1 MPTAL
6 ENMPIDPIT
15 GFVESPMMDGFNVA
29 KKSAFIEYLMMPTTP
44 PSLYKACE
52 SFGLSTGT
60 FGYHLARDKAF
71 AQKIDEVKRLRARI
85 HVEGRLF
92 EDAEN
97 PSKSNTLAQLAVL
110 RAYMPERYARME
122 LMAPASNIQITVN
135 GSVSTK
141 LSQVVDAELVE
152 DESASI
158 QKAPA
163 NIEHNTDNPPCTTQ
177 SVDSQEKAKVDL

>member
-6 ENMPIDPIT
+6 ENMPMDAET
-15 GFVESPMMDGFNVA
+15 GFIESPNFDGFNVA
-29 KKSAFIEYLMMPTTP
+29 KKNAFIHYLMQPDTP
-44 PSLYKACE
+44 PSLCKALAG
-52 SFGLSTGT
+52 FGISNGT
-60 FGYHLARDKAF
+60 FAYHLARDKAF
-71 AQKIDEVKRLRARI
+71 AQKIDEVKRHRARV

-122 LMAPASNIQITVN
+122 MLAPASNIQITVN

-141 LSQVVDAELVE
+141 LNEVVDAEVV
-152 DESASI
+152 DQESASI
-158 QKAPA
+158 TKNPT
-163 NIEHNTDNPPCTTQ
+163 NNTDNPPCTTQ
-177 SVDSQEKAKVDL
+177 SVGSQQVTDA

>member
-6 ENMPIDPIT
+6 VDMPHDPAT
-15 GFVESPMMDGFNVA
+15 GFLESPNFDGFTVA
-29 KKSAFIEYLMMPTTP
+29 KKSAFIEYLMMPNTP
-44 PSLYKACE
+44 PSLYKALAG
-52 SFGLSTGT
+52 FGLSNGT
-60 FGYHLARDKAF
+60 FAYHLARDKAF
-71 AQKIDEVKRLRARI
+71 AQKIDEVKRHRARV

-97 PSKSNTLAQLAVL
+97 PDKSNTLAQLAVL

-141 LSQVVDAELVE
+141 LDQVVDAELV
-152 DESASI
+152 DGESASI
-158 QKAPA
+158 PKASG
-163 NIEHNTDNPPCTTQ
+163 NIEHNTNNPPCTTQ
-177 SVDSQEKAKVDL
+177 SVDSQEEAK